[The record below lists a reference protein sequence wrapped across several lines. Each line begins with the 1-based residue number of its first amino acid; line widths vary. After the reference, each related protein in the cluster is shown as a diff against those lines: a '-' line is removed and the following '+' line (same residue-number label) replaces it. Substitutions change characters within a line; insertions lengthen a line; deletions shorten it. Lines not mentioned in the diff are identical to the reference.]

1 MATYKVV
8 YASAQPDV
16 KGVVFADL
24 VRNDQGFPSEVF
36 FRQVLKPDPSWQG
49 KTITLV
55 ERIA

>member
-8 YASAQPDV
+8 YASAQPDS

-24 VRNDQGFPSEVF
+24 VRNDQGYPSEVF
-36 FRQVLKPDPSWQG
+36 FRQVLKSDPTWQG
-49 KTITLV
+49 KTISSV